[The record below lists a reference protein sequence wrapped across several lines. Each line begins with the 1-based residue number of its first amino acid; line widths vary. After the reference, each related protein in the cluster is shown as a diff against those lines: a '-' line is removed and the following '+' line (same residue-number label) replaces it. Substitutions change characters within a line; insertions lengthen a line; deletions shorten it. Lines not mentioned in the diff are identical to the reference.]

1 MENNVDKFWE
11 TMDRISDILQILNY
25 EMLVK
30 DASNND
36 LMKELQQQD
45 LTLEKQNL
53 VLEEQTEK
61 YLKSINE
68 KLDRLL
74 EERNLK

>member
-1 MENNVDKFWE
+1 MENNNDKFWDMLE
-11 TMDRISDILQILNY
+11 KIANILQIANY

-30 DASNND
+30 DASNNE
-36 LMKELQQQD
+36 LMQHLQKQD
-45 LTLEKQNL
+45 ITLEKQNI

-74 EERNLK
+74 EERNL